1 MFSKTNQADEKRG
14 KISRKP
20 SAGKII
26 TPTNAPR
33 SDNTHRGTKEG
44 GSRQYL
50 NFTAAVSEH
59 SIADPIEKDRFMD
72 KDIFYTNMASSK
84 HLKDYFYLTKNFLDD
99 YADDAVSARNEQL
112 AKYCKWKTK
121 KWLVNYKR

>member
-1 MFSKTNQADEKRG
+1 MFSKGDDKRG

-20 SAGKII
+20 STGKMV

-33 SDNTHRGTKEG
+33 SDNTNRTKD

-59 SIADPIEKDRFMD
+59 SIADPVENKFVD
-72 KDIFYTNMASSK
+72 KDIFYTNVASSK

-99 YADDAVSARNEQL
+99 YADEAISARSEQL
-112 AKYCKWKTK
+112 VKYCKWKTK
-121 KWLVNYKR
+121 KWLVNHKR